1 MKLSL
6 QIDRLKEKVGKMAG
20 DLLRSGHAGSIL
32 IRIKHS
38 KVVGIY
44 KVEDKNLEQ
53 DFIL

>member
-6 QIDRLKEKVGKMAG
+6 QVERLKDKVGKMAAEI
-20 DLLRSGHAGSIL
+20 LKSGHAGSIL
-32 IRIKHS
+32 VRIKHS

-53 DFIL
+53 EFIL